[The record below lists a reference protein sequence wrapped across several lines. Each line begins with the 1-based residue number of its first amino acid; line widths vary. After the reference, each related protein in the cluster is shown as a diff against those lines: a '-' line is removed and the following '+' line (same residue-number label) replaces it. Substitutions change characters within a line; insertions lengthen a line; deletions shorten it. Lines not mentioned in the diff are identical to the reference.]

1 MSFNWLEYLVLAQ
14 ELTAKSATSPI
25 QEANL
30 RSAISRAYY
39 AAIHKAQDHLIY
51 KDNSPIPYPVNIHFY
66 IVTEFENSKDET
78 RKKIGALLHHLRS
91 IRNIADYQDT
101 FFGNLQ
107 GRTQGV
113 LLEAEEVFRLLDT
126 LSSQPPNE
134 P

>member
-1 MSFNWLEYLVLAQ
+1 MSFHWSEYLTLAQ

-51 KDNSPIPYPVNIHFY
+51 KDNSPIPYPVNVHFY
-66 IVTEFENSKDET
+66 VVNEFETSNDTT

-91 IRNIADYQDT
+91 IRNIADYQDS

-107 GRTQGV
+107 GRTKGV
-113 LLEAEEVFRLLDT
+113 LTEAEEAIRLLDT
-126 LSSQPPNE
+126 L
-134 P
+134 